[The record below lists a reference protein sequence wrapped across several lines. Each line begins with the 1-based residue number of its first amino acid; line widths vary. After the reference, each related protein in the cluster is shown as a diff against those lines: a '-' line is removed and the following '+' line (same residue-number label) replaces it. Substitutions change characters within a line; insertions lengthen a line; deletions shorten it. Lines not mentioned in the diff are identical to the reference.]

1 MWKSLLAFLA
11 GVVTAPYV
19 TRALKPVTREVVKG
33 SLLVGH
39 QLQRITAE
47 VREDLEDL
55 AAEAAAGIGSEKKS
69 DSSKKS
75 K

>member
-1 MWKSLLAFLA
+1 MWKSLFAFLV
-11 GVVTAPYV
+11 GVITAPYV
-19 TRALKPVTREVVKG
+19 TRALKPVTRELVKG
-33 SLLVGH
+33 SLVVGH

-55 AAEAAAGIGSEKKS
+55 AAEAAAGLGSEEKS
-69 DSSKKS
+69 DPPAKS